1 MVMFTGLVASVGEVV
16 GIEQEG
22 DGALLEIAAP
32 IVAELRPGDSVSV
45 NGACLTAR
53 EIDGERF
60 RADVVEETLR
70 RTTLGDLVGGSR
82 VNLELALRASDRL
95 GGHVVLGHVDGVGE
109 VSAQHVSGEIE
120 VVIDEE
126 LARYVVEKGSIAL
139 DGVSLTVAAIEGAT
153 LTIAL
158 IPQTRESTTL
168 GEATVGRRLNVE
180 VDILAK
186 HLERLVAAR

>member
-1 MVMFTGLVASVGEVV
+1 MVMFTGLVAAVGEVV

-32 IVAELRPGDSVSV
+32 IVAELHPGDSVSV

-53 EIDGERF
+53 EVDGARF
-60 RADVVEETLR
+60 SADVVEETLR

-82 VNLELALRASDRL
+82 VNLELALRISDRL

-109 VSAQHVSGEIE
+109 VLAAHPSGEIE
-120 VVIDEE
+120 VAIDEE
-126 LARYVVEKGSIAL
+126 LSRYVVEKGSIAL
-139 DGVSLTVAAIEGAT
+139 DGVSLTVAAIDGAT

-186 HLERLVAAR
+186 HLERLVSR